1 MVELAWGRSQLP
13 ALTNL
18 APFPAAQPRTGL
30 QPSTLCPQAALG
42 APVSSLTPDFGCENQ
57 VLFEN
62 SLCLTKNCKVSC
74 VYLPLNLWGSRVNEF
89 PCILSYELYL
99 WLCIFNIVY
108 QCWKASI
115 KINNWEFK
123 WGCLPRSALR
133 LCSLLWGWSYISFWS
148 KLMLLNKNLER
159 IIKNIS
165 FTHLWIFSWNPLNN
179 SFDGQWIISHQECQT
194 VQGPCMSCNCRQF

>member
-1 MVELAWGRSQLP
+1 MGEIPAPCPHEPGSFPCSSAKDRPPAIYPLPTGSSGSSCGVTYTRLQLWK
-13 ALTNL
+13 
-18 APFPAAQPRTGL
+18 
-30 QPSTLCPQAALG
+30 PSFVWKQ
-42 APVSSLTPDFGCENQ
+42 
-57 VLFEN
+57 
-62 SLCLTKNCKVSC
+62 SLCLTKSCKVSC

-99 WLCIFNIVY
+99 WLCVFNIVY

-133 LCSLLWGWSYISFWS
+133 LCSLLWRWSYISFWS